1 MAFIAPLRGV
11 RFDTDKAGRLDDIV
25 TPPYDVIREQ
35 SAEAF
40 LAKNPYSMVRLDI
53 TKAPGSGAVDR
64 ERYVAA
70 ANLFN
75 TWRKEGILIRDEE
88 DALYLYETRY
98 TLHSGKK
105 MVRRGLL
112 CLVGLAEFS
121 EGVVKPHEHTFD
133 TVVAD
138 RLQLLQHCK
147 AQFSQIFSLYS
158 DPDNAVIALLEGARS
173 EPAGSVTDADGCVHS
188 IHRVTDPTVIR
199 QVQLFFRDQ
208 SLYIADGHHRYT
220 TALGY
225 RRYLREQQGELP
237 VTHPA
242 NHIMMYLCPMEDPG
256 LSVLPTHRLLYWPGG
271 LDVAELTRRLQPGF
285 ELEEIHAGSRESL
298 IEEALSRMDE
308 IEQRTQEKTST
319 SFGVYHPGE
328 DRCFVMTMKAGVNDR
343 FEIAAPCL
351 KDLDVV
357 VLSELIV
364 KKYFGLDHQRCESED
379 LIHFYSDPD
388 EALDAAVKDCAEH
401 DDITPLL
408 FLMNPTRVEQVRK
421 VADANHVMPHKST
434 YFYPK
439 IMTGLLFYQLVDNEM
454 IKRLE

>member
-11 RFDTDKAGRLDDIV
+11 RFNPDKAGRLDDIV

-40 LAKNPYSMVRLDI
+40 LAKNPYSMIRLDL
-53 TKAPGSGAVDR
+53 TKSPGGGAADR

-70 ANLFN
+70 ANLFRQ
-75 TWRKEGILIRDEE
+75 WREEGILIRDQEE
-88 DALYLYETRY
+88 ALYLYETRY
-98 TLHSGKK
+98 TLHSGKTL
-105 MVRRGLL
+105 VRRGLL

-133 TVVAD
+133 TVIAD
-138 RLQLLQHCK
+138 RLQLLQHCS

-158 DPDNAVIALLEGARS
+158 DRDNTVITLLESADS

-188 IHRVTDPTVIR
+188 IRRVADPTIIR

-208 SLYIADGHHRYT
+208 SLYIADGHHRYA

-225 RRYLREQQGELP
+225 RRYLREQKGELP
-237 VTHPA
+237 ETHPA

-256 LSVLPTHRLLYWPGG
+256 LSVLPTHRLLYWPGA
-271 LDVAELTRRLQPGF
+271 LNVDDLTRRLQPGF
-285 ELEEIHAGSRESL
+285 DLHEIHAGSRESL

-308 IEQRTQEKTST
+308 IERRTQEKSST

-328 DRCFVMTMKAGVNDR
+328 DRCFVMTMKEEGYDQ
-343 FEIAAPCL
+343 FEIDDPCL

-357 VLSELIV
+357 VLSELII
-364 KKYFGLDHQRCESED
+364 KKYFGLDHKRCEND
-379 LIHFYSDPD
+379 NLIHFYSDPD
-388 EALDAAVKDCAEH
+388 EALDAAVKDSADH

-408 FLMNPTRVEQVRK
+408 FLMNPTRVEQVKK

-439 IMTGLLFYQLVDNEM
+439 IMTGLLFYQLVDNEV
-454 IKRLE
+454 INRLD

>member
-11 RFDTDKAGRLDDIV
+11 RFNTAKAGRLDDIV
-25 TPPYDVIREQ
+25 TPPYDVIKEQ
-35 SAEAF
+35 SVEAF

-53 TKAPGSGAVDR
+53 TKSPGAGAVDR

-75 TWRKEGILIRDEE
+75 QWREEGILIRDQE

-98 TLHSGKK
+98 TLHSGKQL
-105 MVRRGLL
+105 VRRGLL

-138 RLQLLQHCK
+138 RLQLIQHCR

-158 DPDNAVIALLEGARS
+158 DPDNAVISLLESARS

-188 IHRVTDPTVIR
+188 IRRVTDPAIIR
-199 QVQLFFRDQ
+199 QVQLFFRNQ

-225 RRYLREQQGELP
+225 RRHLRQQQGELP
-237 VTHPA
+237 ATHPA

-256 LSVLPTHRLLYWPGG
+256 LSVLPTHRLLYWPGR
-271 LDVAELTRRLQPGF
+271 LNVDELTRRLRPGF
-285 ELEEIHAGSRESL
+285 DLEEIHAGSRESL
-298 IEEALSRMDE
+298 VEEALSRMDE
-308 IEQRTQEKTST
+308 IEQRTREKTST

-328 DRCFVMTMKAGVNDR
+328 DRCFVMTMKAGMNDH
-343 FEIAAPCL
+343 FEIDSPCL

-357 VLSELIV
+357 VLSELII
-364 KKYFGLDHQRCESED
+364 KKYFGLDHQRCEHEN

-388 EALDAAVKDCAEH
+388 EALDAAVKDSADC
-401 DDITPLL
+401 DDVTPLL
-408 FLMNPTRVEQVRK
+408 FLMNPTRVEQVKK
-421 VADANHVMPHKST
+421 VADANQVMPHKST

-439 IMTGLLFYQLVDNEM
+439 IMTGLLFYQLVDNEV
-454 IKRLE
+454 INRLE